1 MSGPE
6 AAKQMRMIG
15 FDGPIIGITGDV
27 DTRAYL
33 AAGADIVLVKPVQ
46 SDDVLKAI
54 ATATA
59 QRKAAAAAAAAAE
72 TAAAEARRARLQPSV
87 QAVGSSLPLVR
98 TASVEARHA
107 GTTSAS
113 VHHVPSFSQSVKR
126 AAREAAAF
134 MTAGGGSGNRGSGD
148 AGDGDG
154 GNWRTRFNSVRIYPG
169 AVSNARTALDAHRAS
184 RREGLMP
191 SELFKVA
198 PSALPVIPTVDR
210 GVLMDEALAVHWED
224 LVTYTLQFKRQEHRT
239 EKV

>member
-169 AVSNARTALDAHRAS
+169 AVS
-184 RREGLMP
+184 REGLMA